1 MGASSF
7 ILMKNVFGFL
17 RCAALLLAVMAV
29 TGKLSLAQM
38 ETATLSGTVMDQSG
52 AVLPDAQVQV
62 TNSDTN
68 TTVAT
73 TTNRSGLYVVP
84 ALKPGRYRVV
94 VMKEGFKQVSLTD
107 VILSVQDV
115 VSRNF
120 NLQVGAASESIS
132 IAASATEVQMSPAVG
147 TVVDQK
153 LVGEL
158 PLNGRSF
165 QTLFQ
170 LTPGTVMT
178 PEDGTNLG
186 QFSVNGQRTNA
197 NYFAVDGASA
207 NAGVIAGTGPGQTL
221 GGSLP
226 GFSAAGGTNSLVS
239 TDAVQEFAIQ
249 TSSYAPEF
257 GRTPGAQVSVVTKS
271 GTNEYHGDVF
281 NYFRNDI
288 LDSND
293 WFANHNGLPRAALR
307 QNDFGGTLGGAV
319 IKDKTFFFLSYEG
332 LRLRQPTTR
341 QSDVPTL
348 AARQAAPAAIA
359 AFFNAYPLPTGPD
372 EGNGSGLAPA
382 NYSFSNPSQLDAG
395 SMRVDHHFS
404 PSLSLF
410 GRYNHAPSEIK
421 TRGVGTTLN
430 TVTDTSFSTD
440 TLTAGVTYW
449 IRPREV
455 NDARFNWTRSQA
467 SQFLGLDNF
476 GGAVPLSPD
485 SVIPAPFTEQSG
497 FFDFLVSFA
506 ARNPTL
512 QIGKNA
518 ANVQR
523 QINFLDTV
531 SWETGSH
538 LVKFGVDFRRLTPK
552 YNPVAYAQANLFLDV
567 ASALALNEVLGEVVA
582 NAAPIDA
589 TYNNYSLYVQ
599 DTWHP
604 SARLSFT
611 YGLRWEYNPTPTG
624 HGSNH
629 LEPFTVQGIN
639 NLSTLS
645 LSSAG
650 TSLYHA
656 TKDNFAPR
664 VGFAYQLRNTTGNE
678 SIIRGGLGIFYDLG
692 SGPTGNAFANF
703 PYKAQNVFFGV
714 TFPLTPAQTSA
725 PPITTD
731 PPFATI
737 TAFPATLKLPYTYEW
752 NLAVEQSLGSS
763 QTITLTYL
771 GSAGHSLLRTDQYIG
786 GGLPSSFT
794 EVDFVTN
801 AGRSNYHALEAQFRR
816 HATKQLDVL
825 ASYTLSHSL
834 DNGSSDS
841 ALSVP
846 GQFVNP
852 NSDYAS
858 SDFDIRHTGTIAL
871 DYESPNWSRTK
882 IGRALLSGWSIDP
895 LVTARSSP
903 TVNVVVS
910 RDIGFGSY
918 NFRPDLVPGVPL
930 YIDNSSDPG
939 GRQINTA
946 ALSIPVANRQG
957 DLGRNFFRGFPLVQ
971 VDLAVR
977 RRFSLTERVGL
988 EARVEA
994 FNLFNHPN
1002 FSPEAN
1008 QLGSVTFSGQPVLQN
1023 GFGVSQSILAQGL
1036 QSGTPGFGFSPLYQI
1051 GGPRSLQ
1058 LALKLQF

>member
-1 MGASSF
+1 MHFKRFAVLTTL
-7 ILMKNVFGFL
+7 IV
-17 RCAALLLAVMAV
+17 LAVV
-29 TGKLSLAQM
+29 TISIAQM
-38 ETATLSGTVMDQSG
+38 ETATLSGKVTDQKG
-52 AVLPDAQVQV
+52 AVVPGAQLSV
-62 TNSDTN
+62 TNIETN
-68 TTVAT
+68 ISVRG
-73 TTNRSGLYVVP
+73 TTNQLGLYVMSS
-84 ALKPGRYRVV
+84 LKPGHYRVTV
-94 VMKEGFKQVSLTD
+94 SKEAFKTINLSDLVLT
-107 VILSVQDV
+107 VQDA

-120 NLQVGAASESIS
+120 ELQVGSASESVTVVAE
-132 IAASATEVQMSPAVG
+132 AADVRMSPAVS
-147 TVVDQK
+147 TVVDEK

-197 NYFAVDGASA
+197 NYFTVDGASA

-226 GFSAAGGTNSLVS
+226 AFSAAGGTNSLVS

-293 WFANHNGLPRAALR
+293 WFANHNALPRAALR

-319 IKDKTFFFLSYEG
+319 VKNKTFFFLSYEG

-359 AFFNAYPLPTGPD
+359 AFFNAYPLPTGSD
-372 EGNGSGLAPA
+372 EGNGSELAPA
-382 NYSFSNPSQLDAG
+382 NYAFSNPSQLDAG
-395 SMRVDHHFS
+395 SMRVDHHFG
-404 PSLSLF
+404 PSLRLF
-410 GRYNHAPSEIK
+410 GRYDHAPSEIK
-421 TRGVGTTLN
+421 MRGVGTTLN

-440 TLTAGVTYW
+440 TLTVGAAYS
-449 IRPREV
+449 IRPRV
-455 NDARFNWTRSQA
+455 INDARFNWTRSQA
-467 SQFLGLDNF
+467 SQFLRLDNF

-485 SVIPAPFTEQSG
+485 SVIPAPFTEQNG
-497 FFDFLVSFA
+497 FFDFLVSFS

-531 SWETGSH
+531 SWEIGSH
-538 LVKFGVDFRRLTPK
+538 LVKFGVDFRRLTPE

-567 ASALALNEVLGEVVA
+567 PSALALNEVLGAVVA
-582 NAAPIDA
+582 NSAPIKVI
-589 TYNNYSLYVQ
+589 YKNYSLYAQ
-599 DTWHP
+599 DTWRP
-604 SARLSFT
+604 STRLSFT

-624 HGSNH
+624 HGNNH

-645 LSSAG
+645 LSPAG
-650 TSLYHA
+650 TPLYHA
-656 TKDNFAPR
+656 TEDNFAPR
-664 VGFAYQLRNTTGNE
+664 VGFAYQLRNTVRNE
-678 SIIRGGLGIFYDLG
+678 SVIRGGVGIFYDLG

-703 PYKAQNVFFGV
+703 PYKAQTVFFGV
-714 TFPLTPAQTSA
+714 TFPLTAAQMSA
-725 PPITTD
+725 PPITTN

-752 NLAVEQSLGSS
+752 NLAAEQSLGSS
-763 QTITLTYL
+763 QTITVTYL
-771 GSAGHSLLRTDQYIG
+771 GSAAHSLLRTDQYIG
-786 GGLPSSFT
+786 GGLPPSFT

-801 AGRSNYHALEAQFRR
+801 AGRSNYHALQTQFRR

-858 SDFDIRHTGTIAL
+858 SDFDIRHTGTVAL
-871 DYESPNWSRTK
+871 DYESPNWNHTK
-882 IGRALLSGWSIDP
+882 IGRALLSGWSVDP

-903 TVNVVVS
+903 TVNVVVF

-946 ALSIPVANRQG
+946 ALSIPLANRQG

-1008 QLGSVTFSGQPVLQN
+1008 QLGSVTFAGQPVLQN
-1023 GFGVSQSILAQGL
+1023 GFGISQSILAQGL

-1058 LALKLQF
+1058 LALKLEF